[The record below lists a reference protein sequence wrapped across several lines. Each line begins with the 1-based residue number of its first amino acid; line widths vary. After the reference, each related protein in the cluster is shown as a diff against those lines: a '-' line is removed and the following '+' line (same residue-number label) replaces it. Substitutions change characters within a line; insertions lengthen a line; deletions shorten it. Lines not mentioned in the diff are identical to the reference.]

1 MKNEN
6 NDTYIEEMDLPVY
19 AYLDLNAKRILRKI
33 NILMLIF
40 RALIEEFKDMSN
52 EALMALLKP
61 VKDGLENF
69 SATIRE
75 GNPELDHNDQKRVL
89 DLLYVINRKDQPKMF
104 VDVELQST
112 KEQHVEIRST
122 QYITSILAKTHFVE
136 NALAKVIVIWVNMAP
151 TKREEGTILVNPSH
165 LYDRVHDIY
174 YPREAM
180 KACPTIILLNLY
192 DIRKEREKEIRSAK
206 TDVIAILSTIFSTTI
221 DYEKKGAILKER
233 GFTLEK
239 DEEQE
244 MKTMEY
250 WSKGI
255 FESMRGDIKKELR
268 EEVKKEVREEI
279 KKEVRE
285 DIKKEVREES
295 SVIFTL
301 FADGK
306 SDKEVLK
313 AFPELTS
320 TEVEKMR
327 QEFEKLKIKMNA
339 GS

>member
-52 EALMALLKP
+52 ESLMALLKP

-206 TDVIAILSTIFSTTI
+206 TDVIAILSTIFST
-221 DYEKKGAILKER
+221 GAILKER

-295 SVIFTL
+295 SVIFSL

-327 QEFEKLKIKMNA
+327 QEFEKLKIKIDECRIINI
-339 GS
+339 